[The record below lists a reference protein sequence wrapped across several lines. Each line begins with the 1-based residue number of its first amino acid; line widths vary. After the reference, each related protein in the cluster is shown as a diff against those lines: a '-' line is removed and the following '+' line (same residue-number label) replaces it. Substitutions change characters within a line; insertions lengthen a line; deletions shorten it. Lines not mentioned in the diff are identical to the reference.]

1 MTIREKISFFN
12 SDKKYFKNNSFKRI
26 PPLGTVSSHPI
37 LKLSRIFLAKWTL
50 QNSRQTLKLLLDN
63 FCQSQYRCPVTK
75 TRAIP
80 KKIHNGK
87 IRRIEYS
94 TVIFRFLV
102 KILVVESESSTML
115 RAPSRQ
121 RKKLTTKTPSKSVSS
136 FHMNDKGYE
145 IRYING
151 KVNTYLRSNGVHIE
165 VKSRWAKKETH
176 RLVLTRR

>member
-1 MTIREKISFFN
+1 M
-12 SDKKYFKNNSFKRI
+12 
-26 PPLGTVSSHPI
+26 
-37 LKLSRIFLAKWTL
+37 
-50 QNSRQTLKLLLDN
+50 
-63 FCQSQYRCPVTK
+63 
-75 TRAIP
+75 
-80 KKIHNGK
+80 
-87 IRRIEYS
+87 
-94 TVIFRFLV
+94 
-102 KILVVESESSTML
+102 VVESESSTML